1 MVAGNFFL
9 LPAVVSIGC
18 SQRRC
23 TQEAQQGEGKA
34 RNRAEHSDGAVRLIL
49 PSPEQFLKQ
58 KPGCGSGPA
67 KRKQQEV
74 EKFLH

>member
-1 MVAGNFFL
+1 MVAGDFFL

-23 TQEAQQGEGKA
+23 TQEAQQGKERLGTEQSTA
-34 RNRAEHSDGAVRLIL
+34 TVRLIL

>member
-1 MVAGNFFL
+1 MVAGDFFL

-18 SQRRC
+18 SQ
-23 TQEAQQGEGKA
+23 
-34 RNRAEHSDGAVRLIL
+34 DGALRKLSRGKERLGTEQSTATVRLIL